1 MHLQRFFYFKS
12 EHKISLYSRTDP
24 FKVNELQ
31 RKSFSV
37 GRRHTNRVG
46 CIDGRLPFQF
56 EQLATSGVRVN
67 VVWPYNCVSH
77 ARIRQY
83 IYIHTRCLLILL
95 TKQLLH
101 AKMLHLT
108 HSWAKLRINS
118 NDNEFEQNVNRSHGT
133 KHTIY
138 N

>member
-46 CIDGRLPFQF
+46 CIDGRLPFQC
-56 EQLATSGVRVN
+56 EQLAASSVRVN

-77 ARIRQY
+77 ARIRLYTCAMPTVLAHQTIVAY
-83 IYIHTRCLLILL
+83 
-95 TKQLLH
+95 
-101 AKMLHLT
+101 AKMLNIQFIH
-108 HSWAKLRINS
+108 RRNS
-118 NDNEFEQNVNRSHGT
+118 QYSRMTMSFM
-133 KHTIY
+133 KM
-138 N
+138 